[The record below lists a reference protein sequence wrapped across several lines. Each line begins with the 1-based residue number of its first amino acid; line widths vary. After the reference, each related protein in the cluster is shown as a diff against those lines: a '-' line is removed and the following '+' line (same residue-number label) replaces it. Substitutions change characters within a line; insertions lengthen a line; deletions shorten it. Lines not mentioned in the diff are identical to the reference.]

1 MPRSL
6 SLPSTTDDVIAR
18 LQRLTPDTTRRWG
31 TMTAHEMLCHLAD
44 SFRGVMGERPVSMA
58 TASPVKRR
66 LMRFV
71 ALHVPLPWP
80 RGIPTRP
87 EVDPRRSGSRPG
99 AFEADRHEVIALLRR
114 FTSRDARYQ
123 QHPMFGPMS
132 RRDWLVW
139 GYRHMDHHLRQF
151 GL

>member
-1 MPRSL
+1 MPRILDTSSALELADRL
-6 SLPSTTDDVIAR
+6 S
-18 LQRLTPDTTRRWG
+18 RLTAETPRRWG

-58 TASPVKRR
+58 PASPAKRR

-87 EVDPRRSGSRPG
+87 EVDPKRSGTRPL
-99 AFEADRHEVIALLRR
+99 AFESDRQEVIALLRK
-114 FTSRDARYQ
+114 FTSPAARYQ
-123 QHPMFGPMS
+123 QHPMFGAMS
-132 RRDWLVW
+132 RGEWMIW